1 VLPFL
6 SLSSDSLYAVHH
18 TFMSEN
24 PSPRPN
30 KSLFVSNTPNGVE
43 IVMFEDKRLVEL
55 TQDSADKEYS
65 VGDIYLGK
73 VKKVIPGL
81 NACFVDIG
89 YEKDAFLHYLDLG
102 PQFNSLKKYTED
114 VMSGKRKNSTLQH
127 FRPETDINKDGTIV
141 DAVEKGQL
149 VLVQVVKE
157 PISTKGPRLSAEL
170 SIAGRYVVLVP
181 FTDSVSISKKISDYA
196 EKKRLKQVVLG
207 IKPKN
212 FGIIVRTAAA
222 AAEAEELEKDIRE
235 LIEKWENCFKA
246 LKTAKPADRVIQE
259 MARTTGML
267 RDLLNDSFTSIWI
280 DDPRTHEEVKD
291 YVATIAPEKAEIVKL
306 YKGKTSMYE
315 HFHIDKQIK
324 ATFGKNV
331 TIPGGAY
338 IIIEHTE
345 ALHVVDVNSGNRL
358 KSELD
363 QESNAIH
370 TNLEAAEEIAR
381 QLRLRDMGGIIV
393 IDFIDMKK
401 ASHKKD
407 LYDKMVAIMAT
418 DRAKHTVLPIS
429 KFGLMQITRQRVRP
443 EINVAITETCPA
455 CEGTGTI
462 QPSIL
467 VTDQIETNLRY
478 ILTEQNEKKLRL
490 HLHPYLAA
498 YLTSGFPSKR
508 MRWFMKYKVWIP
520 IQSENSYHMTEYHFF
535 NSNDEQIS
543 L

>member
-1 VLPFL
+1 
-6 SLSSDSLYAVHH
+6 
-18 TFMSEN
+18 MSETTAN
-24 PSPRPN
+24 RAN
-30 KSLFVSNTPNGVE
+30 KSLYVSNTPTGVE
-43 IVMFEDKRLVEL
+43 IAMFEDKRLVEL
-55 TQDSADKEYS
+55 TQESTDKEFS

-102 PQFNSLKKYTED
+102 AQFNSLKKFTEETQ
-114 VMSGKRKNSTLQH
+114 SGKRKNGNLQN
-127 FRPETDINKDGTIV
+127 FKLEPDIAKDGTIA
-141 DAVEKGQL
+141 DAVSKGQL

-157 PISTKGPRLSAEL
+157 PISTKGPRLSTEL

-181 FTDSVSISKKISDYA
+181 FNDSVSISKKISDYQ
-196 EKKRLKQVVLG
+196 EKKRLKQLVLG
-207 IKPKN
+207 IKPRN

-222 AAEAEELEKDIRE
+222 QAETGELEKDIQE
-235 LIEKWENCFKA
+235 LVEKWENCFRG
-246 LKTAKPADRVIQE
+246 LKTAKPADRVVQE

-267 RDLLNDSFTSIWI
+267 RDLLNDTFSSIWV

-291 YVATIAPEKAEIVKL
+291 YVTTIAPEKAEIVKL

-315 HFHIDKQIK
+315 HFHVDKQIK
-324 ATFGKNV
+324 SAFGKNV

-345 ALHVVDVNSGNRL
+345 ALHVIDVNSGNRL

-363 QESNAIH
+363 QESNAVN

-401 ASHKKD
+401 ATHKKD
-407 LYDKMVAIMAT
+407 VFDKMVEVMAT
-418 DRAKHTVLPIS
+418 DRAKHTILPIS

-443 EINVAITETCPA
+443 ELNVSITETCPT

-467 VTDQIETNLRY
+467 LADQLEVNLRY
-478 ILTEQNEKKLRL
+478 ILTEQNEKKLKL
-490 HLHPYLAA
+490 HAHPYLAA
-498 YLTSGFPSKR
+498 WLTKGFPSPRFK
-508 MRWFMKYKVWIP
+508 WLLNYKMWIP
-520 IQSENSYHMTEYHFF
+520 VIPENGYALNEYHFF
-535 NSNDEQIS
+535 NSNDEQIT

>member
-1 VLPFL
+1 
-6 SLSSDSLYAVHH
+6 
-18 TFMSEN
+18 MSES

-30 KSLFVSNTPNGVE
+30 KSLYVSNTPKGVE

-114 VMSGKRKNSTLQH
+114 VMSGKRKNSQLH
-127 FRPETDINKDGTIV
+127 NFRPETDINKDGTIV
-141 DAVEKGQL
+141 DAVTKGQL

-181 FTDSVSISKKISDYA
+181 FTDSVSISKKINDYA

-222 AAEAEELEKDIRE
+222 TAEAEELEKDITE
-235 LIEKWENCFKA
+235 LVEKWEQCFRT

-306 YKGKTSMYE
+306 YKGKVSMYE

-345 ALHVVDVNSGNRL
+345 ALHVIDVNSGNRL

-467 VTDQIETNLRY
+467 VSDQIETNLRY
-478 ILTEQNEKKLRL
+478 ILTEQNEKKLKL
-490 HLHPYLAA
+490 HVHPYLEA
-498 YLTSGFPSKR
+498 YLTRGFPSKR
-508 MRWFMKYKVWIP
+508 MQWFMKYKVWVP
-520 IQSENSYHMTEYHFF
+520 IKAESSYPITEYHFF
-535 NSNDEQIS
+535 NGMDEQIT

>member
-1 VLPFL
+1 
-6 SLSSDSLYAVHH
+6 
-18 TFMSEN
+18 MSEN

-30 KSLFVSNTPNGVE
+30 KSLFVRNTPTGVE
-43 IVMFEDKRLVEL
+43 IAMFEDKRLVEL
-55 TQDSADKEYS
+55 TQDSADKAYS
-65 VGDIYLGK
+65 VGDIYLGR

-81 NACFVDIG
+81 NACFVDVG

-102 PQFNSLKKYTED
+102 PQFNSLKKYTEE
-114 VMSGKRKNSTLQH
+114 VISGKRKHSQLHN
-127 FRPETDINKDGTIV
+127 FKPETEIAKDGTIV
-141 DAVEKGQL
+141 DAVSKGQL
-149 VLVQVVKE
+149 VLVQIVKE
-157 PISTKGPRLSAEL
+157 PISTKGPRLSTEL
-170 SIAGRYVVLVP
+170 SLAGRYVVLVP
-181 FTDSVSISKKISDYA
+181 FTDSISISKKISDYQ
-196 EKKRLKQVVLG
+196 EKKRLKQVVQG

-212 FGIIVRTAAA
+212 FGIIVRTAAVDA
-222 AAEAEELEKDIRE
+222 DAGELEKDIQE
-235 LIEKWENCFKA
+235 LIEKWEACFKS
-246 LKTAKPADRVIQE
+246 LKSAKATDRVIQE

-267 RDLLNDSFTSIWI
+267 RDLLNDSFTSIWV

-291 YVATIAPEKAEIVKL
+291 YVASIAPDQADIVKL
-306 YKGKTSMYE
+306 YKGKMSMYE

-345 ALHVVDVNSGNRL
+345 ALHVIDVNSGNRL

-401 ASHKKD
+401 AAHKKD
-407 LYDKMVAIMAT
+407 LYDKMVALMAS

-443 EINVAITETCPA
+443 EINVAITERCPS
-455 CEGTGTI
+455 CDGTGNI

-467 VTDQIETNLRY
+467 VSDEIESNLRY
-478 ILTEQNEKKLRL
+478 IITQQNEKKLKL

-498 YLTSGFPSKR
+498 YLTRGFPSKR
-508 MRWFMKYKVWIP
+508 LQWFFKYKMWIP
-520 IQSENSYHMTEYHFF
+520 VIAENSYHMTEYHFF
-535 NSNDEQIS
+535 NAREEQIT